1 MKLFTIQHNQ
11 FIYIVFILLLQS
23 SLSIRSSE
31 KFDSNNGGM
40 MEYLN
45 NYFSN
50 GQTPPQK
57 EDPSMRFSEKGPV
70 SARNLTTGTTADS
83 KSGKNNNSV
92 TKNATIEGKFM
103 IQSSIYTNKLT
114 FPEIQISQNEKYKI
128 YIWNKC
134 RKSANYI
141 FLFIWYGI

>member
-1 MKLFTIQHNQ
+1 
-11 FIYIVFILLLQS
+11 
-23 SLSIRSSE
+23 
-31 KFDSNNGGM
+31 

-70 SARNLTTGTTADS
+70 SARNLTTGTTDDS

-128 YIWNKC
+128 PLDFDNWRINTEEKSTKENANKFFYFYLSGMNIYYSYSKESLNILENK
-134 RKSANYI
+134 RIS
-141 FLFIWYGI
+141 